1 MKKSFRE
8 RDPLT
13 TGVVGMAVVALF
25 VFIAF
30 NLTIFEGGTDYR
42 AAFTEASGLK
52 PNEVV
57 RIAGVKVGKIK
68 SVDLEGDH
76 VKVSFNMNG
85 NVHFGSFSRVQ
96 IKIGNILGS
105 HYLDVQPSGVK
116 RQSPQTEI
124 PTSRTTPSYEVVPA
138 LQDLSGSLQKINI
151 PQLGTAFNTLSQTL
165 QGSPENVRKTLSGL
179 RKISRAVASRDDSL
193 NDLLSHSSNLS
204 KTLADRSGDLSQL
217 VSDGSL
223 LLQELNNRRTAIG
236 TLLSGTVSLS
246 QQITGTIEENRA
258 TLHPAL
264 VNLHNV
270 VNILERNQGNLE
282 KAVQT
287 LGPFVTTSGDA
298 TANGRWFDAYLQNLL
313 PFPSS
318 GALPEQLIGG
328 RKSTTKT
335 KSGAGKPGTTNTPGG
350 DNPLPLIK

>member
-1 MKKSFRE
+1 VKKSFRE

-13 TGVVGMAVVALF
+13 TGVLGMAVVALF

-85 NVHFGSFSRVQ
+85 NVNFGSLSRAQ

-105 HYLDVQPSGVK
+105 HYLDVQLSGVK
-116 RQSPQTEI
+116 RQSPQAEI
-124 PTSRTTPSYEVVPA
+124 PTSRTTP
-138 LQDLSGSLQKINI
+138 
-151 PQLGTAFNTLSQTL
+151 SQTL
-165 QGSPENVRKTLSGL
+165 QGSPENVRKTLAGL
-179 RKISRAVASRDDSL
+179 QKISRAVASRDDSL

-223 LLQELNNRRTAIG
+223 LLQELNNRRAAIG

-246 QQITGTIEENRA
+246 QQITDTIEENRA

-270 VNILERNQGNLE
+270 VNILQRNQGNLE

-287 LGPFVTTSGDA
+287 LGPFVITSEDA
-298 TANGRWFDAYLQNLL
+298 TANGRWIDGYLQNLL
-313 PFPSS
+313 PFPAS
-318 GALPEQLIGG
+318 GALPEQLIGS
-328 RKSTTKT
+328 RQSTTKT